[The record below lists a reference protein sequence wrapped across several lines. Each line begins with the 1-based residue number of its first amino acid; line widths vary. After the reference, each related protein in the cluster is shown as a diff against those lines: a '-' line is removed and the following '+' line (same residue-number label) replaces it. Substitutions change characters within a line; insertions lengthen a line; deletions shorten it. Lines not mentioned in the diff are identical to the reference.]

1 MESIDTKMTAY
12 ARNQVLV
19 HFDFGTCGH
28 GITCMRVIMVPPRG
42 ALSDT
47 AIRPSACLS
56 HGTAALGAQLP

>member
-42 ALSDT
+42 G
-47 AIRPSACLS
+47 IK
-56 HGTAALGAQLP
+56 